1 LKIKYSDFTTQTRS
15 KTLAKFVSDQNMLFR
30 IGEELLFQENL
41 KNSVRLLGLSVS
53 NLNVWEKQNQPKYIQ
68 LQFEFPPHKRE
79 TK

>member
-1 LKIKYSDFTTQTRS
+1 MKIKYSDFTTQTRS
-15 KTLAKFVSDQNMLFR
+15 KTLAKFVSDQNSLFR

-68 LQFEFPPHKRE
+68 LQFEFPPHERKTE
-79 TK
+79 